1 MHEKNEILPYNTSCC
16 PILDSHICYYFY
28 SWKASLYRTHS
39 ENKIFPAKFSEFFKT
54 KFYFIPSPKWYVTS
68 QGSSTSCKF
77 NFFWQKVTSGK
88 LIAFE
93 KLFIHVLTYTGVH
106 LQSTV
111 DMALY
116 S

>member
-68 QGSSTSCKF
+68 QGSSTPLR
-77 NFFWQKVTSGK
+77 KVSQTSRNGYILKGK
-88 LIAFE
+88 CDVL
-93 KLFIHVLTYTGVH
+93 LGVWCHIHC
-106 LQSTV
+106 
-111 DMALY
+111 AL
-116 S
+116 